1 MVWIHFLFIAVP
13 MILAVDFVSSDKD
26 TDWAASAQKTIYEAS
41 LVMDRATIGLDSF
54 VKKAT
59 PMTVQL
65 SKATAKMAGMFGV
78 FGSIFSIILGF
89 IPGSESPE
97 MKLMKSEFGKLS
109 QKVDTIARSLDD
121 TKNLIRLEAQRAVY
135 IDNEEKIHHGFS
147 QLEKCLKKLDSV
159 TCSSMKECKRK
170 KVLIAEGYVKSMDVL
185 ESVESILQGVTSDTA
200 FGESLLNLLRE
211 KSKCN
216 VPKINLLA
224 NKVTALI
231 TKGMAVS
238 MFYDLLT
245 KADYNILDST
255 VLADKMLRILE
266 SRRQFIQHRCFREMN
281 YRMPVDIQNSH
292 EHYTSDIQNTN
303 TKLLRTLKTKYSWI
317 WWHVLTYKGEE
328 PKTGPSNAARRLLYS
343 SSKQHKVHCFVIP
356 TNTTKVQYID
366 EKIKEWKRI
375 INVIS
380 TDAAKAKAEIENK
393 VKKDLTLNN
402 QIQSFALLSGQRWIV
417 GHFKDTLKQ
426 YRLGVND
433 VQASNVFVTRP
444 PQGYVV
450 VVSFVQA
457 DYPPKCS
464 EKCNDKGKCYLYPY
478 STQMGCRCNA
488 GHSGEKCGS
497 SSNSLQLKSVI
508 NSILQKTMTLPT
520 FATIQHSIQ
529 NTQLYLKTSTENI
542 QKSIMR
548 LGKIIDQQFRS
559 LGSLC
564 QRSLN
569 GLLFC

>member
-1 MVWIHFLFIAVP
+1 MVWTQFLFIAVP
-13 MILAVDFVSSDKD
+13 MILVVDFVSCEKD

-41 LVMDRATIGLDSF
+41 LIMDRATIGLDSF

-121 TKNLIRLEAQRAVY
+121 TKTLIKLEAQRAVY

-159 TCSSMKECKRK
+159 TCSSLKECKRK

-185 ESVESILQGVTSDTA
+185 ESVESILRGVTSDTA
-200 FGESLLNLLRE
+200 FGESLLNLLSE

-266 SRRQFIQHRCFREMN
+266 SRRQFIQHRCFQEMD

-292 EHYTSDIQNTN
+292 EHYSSDIQNTN
-303 TKLLRTLKTKYSWI
+303 TKLLRTLKTKYPWI
-317 WWHVLTYKGEE
+317 WWQVVTYYGERE

-343 SSKQHKVHCFVIP
+343 SAKQHKVHCFVIP
-356 TNTTKVQYID
+356 TNTAKVQYID

-375 INVIS
+375 ITVIS
-380 TDAAKAKAEIENK
+380 NDATKGKAEIENK
-393 VKKDLTLNN
+393 VIKDLTLNN
-402 QIQSFALLSGQRWIV
+402 QIQSFALLSGQRWIL

-444 PQGYVV
+444 PQGHVV

-464 EKCNDKGKCYLYPY
+464 ETCNDKGKCYLYPY

-488 GHSGEKCGS
+488 GFSG
-497 SSNSLQLKSVI
+497 KSVDPQVTA
-508 NSILQKTMTLPT
+508 S
-520 FATIQHSIQ
+520 S
-529 NTQLYLKTSTENI
+529 
-542 QKSIMR
+542 
-548 LGKIIDQQFRS
+548 
-559 LGSLC
+559 
-564 QRSLN
+564 
-569 GLLFC
+569 